1 MFTISALALIIFAAI
16 LHASFQL
23 GASLLTLLSGHSLG
37 KQRSQRRLAS
47 LNLSYIGGVF
57 LASVLLLASLGYTA
71 TLLPNTLSASTTVWT
86 VVTLLN
92 VVVGVCVMLFYFRR
106 RSGTQLWLPR
116 VMAKYLAERTKK
128 TKSSAEAFTLGIG
141 SVIGELPFLIA
152 PLSLAA
158 LVLVQK
164 TPYAQ
169 ASGLILYIII
179 ATLPLFI
186 VNAMINFG
194 QPVSV
199 IQRWRENYKYFLQ
212 YVAGSGLIVIG
223 AYAFVNYVVSAQ
235 VLKEVVR

>member
-37 KQRSQRRLAS
+37 KQRSQQRLAS

-57 LASVLLLASLGYTA
+57 LASILLLASLSYA
-71 TLLPNTLSASTTVWT
+71 ASLLPDTLSASTTIWT
-86 VVTLLN
+86 VITWLN
-92 VVVGVCVMLFYFRR
+92 IVVGICVMLFYFRR

-116 VMAKYLAERTKK
+116 SMAKYLTERTKK
-128 TKSSAEAFTLGIG
+128 TKNNAEAFTLGIG

-158 LVLVQK
+158 VVLVQK
-164 TPYAQ
+164 TPYSQ
-169 ASGLILYIII
+169 ASGLISYVII
-179 ATLPLFI
+179 ASLPLLI

-194 QPVSV
+194 QPVSA
-199 IQRWRENYKYFLQ
+199 IQHWRENYKYFLQ
-212 YVAGSGLIVIG
+212 YVAGSGLVVIG
-223 AYAFVNYVVSAQ
+223 AYAFVNYVLSAQ